1 MSKSAIPLALAT
13 VAVVAACAYPA
24 TPAPA
29 PVAVSA
35 TPAPVVVPA
44 APAPVVVVPQTA
56 PAVVAAPVPQ
66 TVVVPVVP
74 QPIRPGIGR
83 IESINAV
90 PPSSSADTAYRTTRR
105 LGIKMND
112 GTMQYVDSEVPNVAI
127 GDRVELTANGYI
139 LHPI

>member
-24 TPAPA
+24 TPAPT
-29 PVAVSA
+29 PVAVAA

-44 APAPVVVVPQTA
+44 APAPVVVYPQTT

-66 TVVVPVVP
+66 TVVVP
-74 QPIRPGIGR
+74 QSIRPGIGR
-83 IESINAV
+83 IESITAV
-90 PPSSSADTAYRTTRR
+90 PPSSSADTAYRTMRR

-112 GTMQYVDSEVPNVAI
+112 GTMQYVDSEAPNVAI
-127 GDRVELTANGYI
+127 GDRVELTSNGYI

>member
-29 PVAVSA
+29 PVAVA
-35 TPAPVVVPA
+35 VTPAPVVVPA
-44 APAPVVVVPQTA
+44 TPAPVVVVPQTA
-56 PAVVAAPVPQ
+56 PAVVAAPAVQ
-66 TVVVPVVP
+66 TVVVP
-74 QPIRPGIGR
+74 QSIRPGIGR

-127 GDRVELTANGYI
+127 GDRVELTSNGYI